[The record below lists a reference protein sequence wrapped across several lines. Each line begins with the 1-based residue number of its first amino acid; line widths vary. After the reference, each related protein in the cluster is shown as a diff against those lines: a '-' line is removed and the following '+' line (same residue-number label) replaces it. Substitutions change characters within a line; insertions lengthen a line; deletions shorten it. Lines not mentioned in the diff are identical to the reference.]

1 MKIILSHEEAAAM
14 IAAQYHNPLNTGAP
28 TVTIESP
35 STLHSAHIQNTLI
48 NFYREAAKTNTPEGA
63 NRVSLMIAVRTLTG
77 CTVKEA
83 KDFVENYF

>member
-1 MKIILSHEEAAAM
+1 MKITLSHEEAAAM

-35 STLHSAHIQNTLI
+35 STLHSARIQDALI
-48 NFYREAAKTNTPEGA
+48 NFYREASKTETPC
-63 NRVSLMIAVRTLTG
+63 NRISLMIAVRALTG

>member
-28 TVTIESP
+28 AVTIESP
-35 STLHSAHIQNTLI
+35 STLHNARIQDALI